1 MKVLYIEDEKY
12 LAEAVV
18 HLLKKAEIMVDYANN
33 GSDGLELALHRDYDC
48 IILDIMMPEMSGWEI
63 LTAIR
68 NHKIATPVIMLSAL
82 ADVDNKVRALDS
94 GADDYLAKPFKTSEL
109 IARLRALTRR
119 PPLVQ
124 AEKLEFGDLVYDS
137 QNYTVNGLQ
146 LTEKEARLLELFL
159 RQSQKVLPKER
170 LLAYAWNF
178 GEDVSENY
186 VEVYVSHLRSKLKSL
201 NSKVQIVTMR
211 NLGYKLDVS

>member
-1 MKVLYIEDEKY
+1 
-12 LAEAVV
+12 
-18 HLLKKAEIMVDYANN
+18 MVDYANN

>member
-18 HLLKKAEIMVDYANN
+18 HLLKKEEIMVDYANN

-82 ADVDNKVRALDS
+82 ADVDNK
-94 GADDYLAKPFKTSEL
+94 G
-109 IARLRALTRR
+109 
-119 PPLVQ
+119 
-124 AEKLEFGDLVYDS
+124 
-137 QNYTVNGLQ
+137 
-146 LTEKEARLLELFL
+146 
-159 RQSQKVLPKER
+159 
-170 LLAYAWNF
+170 
-178 GEDVSENY
+178 
-186 VEVYVSHLRSKLKSL
+186 
-201 NSKVQIVTMR
+201 
-211 NLGYKLDVS
+211 